1 MREKNPNFNQQQPLL
16 TNGNQQNGL
25 LGATH
30 VSALS
35 GHRQLGYVVALQ
47 CWPPSPHASAE

>member
-1 MREKNPNFNQQQPLL
+1 MRGKNPNFNQQQPLL

-35 GHRQLGYVVALQ
+35 GHRQLAYVVALQ
-47 CWPPSPHASAE
+47 CWPPSPARQR